1 MAVLSWFIVLGQI
14 TLSHTKIASFNMF
27 VSQVNHRAE
36 RAEGLNLGQ
45 LNGISPVADFDEKSG
60 LSCSNNDYDHHFAY
74 QAKPLDYYLFTGERR
89 RIIKICGFKR
99 SLINKLVPIH

>member
-1 MAVLSWFIVLGQI
+1 MYLEHK

-60 LSCSNNDYDHHFAY
+60 LSW
-74 QAKPLDYYLFTGERR
+74 
-89 RIIKICGFKR
+89 
-99 SLINKLVPIH
+99 

>member
-60 LSCSNNDYDHHFAY
+60 LSW
-74 QAKPLDYYLFTGERR
+74 
-89 RIIKICGFKR
+89 
-99 SLINKLVPIH
+99 